1 MINNELDGFVVY
13 KSHLRAQ
20 SGLFMTISK
29 HAVRFSLDVIKAM
42 GTDWLLLFF
51 DENKQRLMIQPT
63 KKGTTNT
70 VKLSSAGGSVNTLV
84 QKTVV
89 RDVRELAGLKD
100 GEKITVFGHKC
111 NYATTPS
118 IIFNLKERKEEQ

>member
-13 KSHLRAQ
+13 KPHLRAQ

-51 DENKQRLMIQPT
+51 DENKQRIMIQPA

-70 VKLSSAGGSVNTLV
+70 VKLSTGGGSANTLV
-84 QKTVV
+84 QKTVIQ
-89 RDVRELAGLKD
+89 DVRELAGLKD
-100 GEKITVFGHKC
+100 DERITVYGHKC